1 MDNRT
6 IFTKTAK
13 GLGEAVGKTR
23 ALPRDFRNILKE
35 IDGKA
40 SVEELQGKLGS
51 SVSEA
56 RLQDAL
62 TTLLNGDYIREFASP
77 AVVADVDLDF
87 AGPANRDDAPIE
99 VTMDAFLRELSSSA
113 NGDKP
118 DLASTEQP
126 GEIDTAEQEALI
138 DEILREEQAARAKED
153 AQRKAKAVAEAQA
166 KKSAEEQARRKAT
179 EASRLEAQA
188 RAKKEA
194 EEQARKQVAEQARR
208 EEEEK
213 AKREA
218 EAQAKKDAEEKARKE
233 AAERA
238 HREAE
243 EKAEK
248 KARLEAE
255 AQAKKDA
262 EEQARQKAEEKAEEK
277 ARREAE
283 QQARKVAEEKARLEA
298 EAQAKLE
305 AEERVKQEAEEKAR
319 RKAAVAQIRREAIE
333 KFKRDGEERARKEA
347 EEKFRLEAEA
357 KARKEA
363 EEQARR
369 DAEEQ
374 ARRDAEEQAQ
384 READER
390 ARLKAEA
397 QIRQEA
403 EKQAR
408 WEAEE
413 EARLAAEAQA
423 KQQAE
428 REARERSR
436 LEAEAKAKEEAEE
449 RARRIA
455 NEKEARIKR
464 EAARQAEW
472 DAKRQAEQEAREK
485 ARLAEEALAKQEAE
499 AAEEE
504 AKKQRAEAEE
514 EQAKQQAARDIEQ
527 EVAYQAGQAAIFSN
541 PDKHYR
547 KPAKWR
553 KYAVP
558 LLLFLA
564 VVGAVGVPV
573 IPFDGQARLFEK
585 AAAAQFQQPVKID
598 QVHLALIP
606 QPHWRLEGVSIGEN
620 AQIEV
625 AQIDATAEL
634 DTLFSDK
641 IVFKAIKLTS
651 PVLTEEGLGWLLFGK
666 PQGRDAKR
674 LAVNASNARLKTQ
687 GIGLPAFDAMTEI
700 GADGMWQNMIL
711 EDASKK
717 VRIELQPKGET
728 VQIELR
734 AEAFAAL
741 FASSFPLEKISARG
755 TVKRD
760 EMMLTEFRG
769 ILHDGDIKGNA
780 RLKWGANWSL
790 AGEVSA
796 RQLSTATW
804 APRLLEGGRVEGNA
818 KYVLQASTANL
829 LFSAPRVRGNFEIRN
844 GTVLGLE
851 LVSLLRSFNPGGKS
865 SFSEVSGGF
874 AYEGGRIQLRDVR
887 LRAGLI
893 SANGNADVDADNK
906 LNGHFK
912 VDLKAPTRQARA
924 NLTVSGTLKEPRFAP

>member
-23 ALPRDFRNILKE
+23 ELPRDFRNILKE

-40 SVEELQGKLGS
+40 AVEELQGKLGS

-87 AGPANRDDAPIE
+87 AGPANLDDAPTE

-113 NGDKP
+113 DGDKP
-118 DLASTEQP
+118 GLASTEQS
-126 GEIDTAEQEALI
+126 GETHTAEQEALI
-138 DEILREEQAARAKED
+138 DEILREEQAARAKEE
-153 AQRKAKAVAEAQA
+153 AQREAKAVAEAQA
-166 KKSAEEQARRKAT
+166 KKNAEEQARRKAA

-208 EEEEK
+208 EAEEK

-233 AAERA
+233 AAEQA

-243 EKAEK
+243 EKAEE

-262 EEQARQKAEEKAEEK
+262 EEQARQKAEEKA
-277 ARREAE
+277 RREAE
-283 QQARKVAEEKARLEA
+283 QQARKVAEEKAKLEA

-305 AEERVKQEAEEKAR
+305 AEERVRQEAEEKAR

-333 KFKRDGEERARKEA
+333 KFKRDSEERAQKEA
-347 EEKFRLEAEA
+347 EEKSRLEAEEQ
-357 KARKEA
+357 ARQEA

-413 EARLAAEAQA
+413 EARLAAEAQE

-428 REARERSR
+428 REDRERSR
-436 LEAEAKAKEEAEE
+436 LEAETKAKEEAEE

-485 ARLAEEALAKQEAE
+485 AQLAEEALAKQEAE
-499 AAEEE
+499 AAEAQ

-514 EQAKQQAARDIEQ
+514 EQARQQAERDIEQ

-558 LLLFLA
+558 LLIFLS
-564 VVGAVGVPV
+564 VIGAVGVPV
-573 IPFDGQARLFEK
+573 MSFDGQARLFEK

-598 QVHLALIP
+598 QVHLALLP
-606 QPHWRLEGVSIGEN
+606 QPHWRLEGVSIGKN

-651 PVLTEEGLGWLLFGK
+651 PVLNEEGLGWLLFGK

-687 GIGLPAFDAMTEI
+687 GIGLPAFDARTEI
-700 GADGMWQNMIL
+700 GADGMWQNMIF

-717 VRIELQPKGET
+717 VHIELQPKGET

-741 FASSFPLEKISARG
+741 FDSSFPLGKISARG

-760 EMMLTEFRG
+760 EMVLTEFSG

-780 RLKWGANWSL
+780 TLKWGTNWSL

-851 LVSLLRSFNPGGKS
+851 LVSLLRSFSPGGKS

>member
-6 IFTKTAK
+6 IFTKTVK
-13 GLGEAVGKTR
+13 GLGEAVGKTKE
-23 ALPRDFRNILKE
+23 LPRDFRNTLKE

-62 TTLLNGDYIREFASP
+62 STLLNGEYIREFASS
-77 AVVADVDLDF
+77 AVDLDF
-87 AGPANRDDAPIE
+87 AAPANRDDAAIE
-99 VTMDAFLRELSSSA
+99 VTMDAFLRELSSSVD
-113 NGDKP
+113 GDKP
-118 DLASTEQP
+118 GLASTEQP
-126 GEIDTAEQEALI
+126 V
-138 DEILREEQAARAKED
+138 EEE
-153 AQRKAKAVAEAQA
+153 AQREAKAVAEAQA
-166 KKSAEEQARRKAT
+166 KKSAEEQARRKAA

-194 EEQARKQVAEQARR
+194 EEQARKQMAEQARR
-208 EEEEK
+208 EAEEK

-243 EKAEK
+243 EKA
-248 KARLEAE
+248 RLEAE

-262 EEQARQKAEEKAEEK
+262 EEQARQKAEEKA
-277 ARREAE
+277 RREAE
-283 QQARKVAEEKARLEA
+283 QQAHKAVEEKARLEA

-305 AEERVKQEAEEKAR
+305 AEERARQEAEEKAR
-319 RKAAVAQIRREAIE
+319 RKAVVAQIRREAIE
-333 KFKRDGEERARKEA
+333 KFKRDSEERARKEA
-347 EEKFRLEAEA
+347 EEKSRLEAEA
-357 KARKEA
+357 QARQEA

-369 DAEEQ
+369 DAAEQ
-374 ARRDAEEQAQ
+374 ARRDAEAQAQ

-397 QIRQEA
+397 QERQEA
-403 EKQAR
+403 ERQAR

-464 EAARQAEW
+464 DAARQAEW

-485 ARLAEEALAKQEAE
+485 AQLAEEALAKQEAE

-504 AKKQRAEAEE
+504 AKKQIVEAAE
-514 EQAKQQAARDIEQ
+514 EQARQQAERDIEQ

-547 KPAKWR
+547 RPAKWR
-553 KYAVP
+553 KYPVP

-564 VVGAVGVPV
+564 VIGAVGVPV
-573 IPFDGQARLFEK
+573 IPFDGQARVFEK

-598 QVHLALIP
+598 EVHLALMP
-606 QPHWRLEGVSIGEN
+606 QPHWRLERVSIGEK

-651 PVLTEEGLGWLLFGK
+651 PVLTEEGLGWLLFGR
-666 PQGRDAKR
+666 PQGGDAKR

-687 GIGLPAFDAMTEI
+687 GISLPAFDATTEI
-700 GADGMWQNMIL
+700 GADGMWQNMVL

-741 FASSFPLEKISARG
+741 FNSSFPLEKISARG

-760 EMMLTEFRG
+760 EMRLTEFRG

-780 RLKWGANWSL
+780 RLKWDTNWSL

-796 RQLSTATW
+796 HQLSTATW
-804 APRLLEGGRVEGNA
+804 APRLLEGGRVEGSA
-818 KYVLQASTANL
+818 KYVLQAATPNL

-851 LVSLLRSFNPGGKS
+851 LVSLLRSFSPGGKS
-865 SFSEVSGGF
+865 SFSEASGGF
-874 AYEGGRIQLRDVR
+874 AYEGGRIQLHDVR